1 MDPYQLEA
9 TISLITQIVVLLL
22 LLGSVWLK
30 GKKQY
35 RQHGI
40 LMLIAVVLHTVVVL
54 AWMIPIFSSIFSF
67 PTNILNPLVAAIF
80 VHAITGIATIL
91 LGIWLV
97 ASWHLKVDVKNCF
110 TKKKAMRATMALWI
124 ITLILGIIMYL
135 KIVLGF

>member
-1 MDPYQLEA
+1 MDLYQLEA

-97 ASWHLKVDVKNCF
+97 ASWHLKADVKNCF